1 RPIRQPQVR
10 PDLCAN
16 SRPFLD
22 NDAEARVCAEGD
34 VLFGHGYFFF
44 WVACGTRRAPPVPV
58 PWPVPD
64 LASAPFGVKPYSTA
78 GIVDIVR
85 RPFFGTSL
93 SASFILFS
101 FTVIRVQPY
110 VHQIPCGQSR
120 YGQYRAHQ
128 PHVAHGVAHP
138 SRE

>member
-1 RPIRQPQVR
+1 PHQIRPLNYRLRLLDRDTERLCQLRQRRHRPIRQPQVR

-22 NDAEARVCAEGD
+22 NDAEARACAEGD

-44 WVACGTRRAPPVPV
+44 WVACGTRRAPPFPV

-64 LASAPFGVKPYSTA
+64 FAPPPFGVKPYSTA
-78 GIVDIVR
+78 GIVDILR

-93 SASFILFS
+93 SASFIFIFGVLG
-101 FTVIRVQPY
+101 
-110 VHQIPCGQSR
+110 QI
-120 YGQYRAHQ
+120 
-128 PHVAHGVAHP
+128 
-138 SRE
+138 